1 MSPSFNARPET
12 MFSAQHRMS
21 FTRLLKP
28 RMIAKPSAPVIM
40 PDPPMSA
47 FIADIMLEGFKL

>member
-1 MSPSFNARPET
+1 

-40 PDPPMSA
+40 PEPPMSA